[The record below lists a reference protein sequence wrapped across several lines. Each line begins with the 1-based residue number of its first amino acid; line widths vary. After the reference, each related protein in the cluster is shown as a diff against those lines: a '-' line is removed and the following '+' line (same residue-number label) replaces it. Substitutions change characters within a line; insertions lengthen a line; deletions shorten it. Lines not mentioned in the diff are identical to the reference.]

1 MSVAGAAGRGTAS
14 ASRVAP
20 DAGGLGAPARR
31 GAAAGLRMLLV
42 AASSPAQPPAPF
54 PARFPSPSPAPLPS
68 PSRAQISSPS
78 PAPFLSP
85 SRAPLPSPFPAR
97 FLSPSRAQL
106 SWPFPAPSPA
116 RLPLLFP
123 VRFAALSPAE
133 SPSPT
138 PIQFPASAPAAGPEV
153 VAELRVHGN
162 HSIPDADILQM
173 AGVALGDPVEPETL
187 DAVAA
192 RLRASGRFESVEVR
206 KRYTSLVRREAVAL
220 ILLVRERPGAA
231 DPARRALG
239 RALGFLAR
247 RTMFL
252 PVLDYAEGHG
262 YSYGARFRLVD
273 VAGAG
278 SSLSVPLTWGGT
290 RQAGV
295 VLEKRFE
302 TGVVHALRAGAAA
315 TRQENQHYR
324 VRDRR
329 LSVWAGAD
337 RRLADPLRAAA
348 RADWSDVGFG
358 ALAETVAIYRVGLE
372 LDTRRN
378 AGFPRDAVVAHAGWQ
393 WLDRAGAA
401 RVVTQPQADVR
412 GFVGLSGQTVLGL
425 RVLYQ
430 GASDSLPGYAQPLLG
445 GLASVRGHRFGHR
458 AGDRLAAASAELRF
472 PVSSP
477 LSFGRAGVR
486 AFFDTGAVYGA
497 GDDIY
502 RTRFSQGAGAGV
514 FLNAAFINLQADVAH
529 DLDGRFRLHFGTGVS
544 F

>member
-1 MSVAGAAGRGTAS
+1 MRVAAAAGRGTAC
-14 ASRVAP
+14 AFR
-20 DAGGLGAPARR
+20 
-31 GAAAGLRMLLV
+31 AAALAAVLLMLLV
-42 AASSPAQPPAPF
+42 ATPAAAQPPAPS
-54 PARFPSPSPAPLPS
+54 PARSPSPAPLPS
-68 PSRAQISSPS
+68 RFPAPPSSPS
-78 PAPFLSP
+78 ST
-85 SRAPLPSPFPAR
+85 R
-97 FLSPSRAQL
+97 FLSP
-106 SWPFPAPSPA
+106 PPVPSPV
-116 RLPLLFP
+116 RLPPLFP
-123 VRFAALSPAE
+123 VRLAALSPAE
-133 SPSPT
+133 PPPQT
-138 PIQFPASAPAAGPEV
+138 PVRFPASASVAGLEV

-162 HSIPDADILQM
+162 HSIPDADILKL
-173 AGVALGDPVEPETL
+173 AGVVVGDPVEPETL
-187 DAVAA
+187 DAVAT

-252 PVLDYAEGHG
+252 PILDYAEGHG

-273 VAGAG
+273 VAGEG
-278 SSLSVPLTWGGT
+278 SSLSAPLTWGGT
-290 RQAGV
+290 RQAGL

-302 TGVVHALRAGAAA
+302 SGVLSTLRAGAAA

-324 VRDRR
+324 EVDRR

-337 RRLADPLRAAA
+337 RRLAGPLRAAA
-348 RADWSDVGFG
+348 RAEWSDVGFG
-358 ALAETVAIYRVGLE
+358 AVAETVATYRVGLE

-378 AGFPRDAVVAHAGWQ
+378 EGFPRDAVVAHAGWQ
-393 WLDRAGAA
+393 WLDRAGAGG
-401 RVVTQPQADVR
+401 VVTQPQADVR

-430 GASDSLPGYAQPLLG
+430 GANGFLPGYAQPLLG

-477 LSFGRAGVR
+477 LSFARAGVR
-486 AFFDTGAVYGA
+486 VFFDTGAVYGA
-497 GDDIY
+497 DDDIH

-514 FLNAAFINLQADVAH
+514 FLNAAFVNLQADVAH
-529 DLDGRFRLHFGTGVS
+529 DLDDGVRLHFGTGVS

>member
-1 MSVAGAAGRGTAS
+1 MSLAGVAA
-14 ASRVAP
+14 
-20 DAGGLGAPARR
+20 LLMLL
-31 GAAAGLRMLLV
+31 AAAPS
-42 AASSPAQPPAPF
+42 AAQPPARPPAPSASPSSARLSAPSPVRLPPFF
-54 PARFPSPSPAPLPS
+54 PARLSAPPPADSPPPSPA
-68 PSRAQISSPS
+68 
-78 PAPFLSP
+78 
-85 SRAPLPSPFPAR
+85 
-97 FLSPSRAQL
+97 QL
-106 SWPFPAPSPA
+106 
-116 RLPLLFP
+116 
-123 VRFAALSPAE
+123 
-133 SPSPT
+133 
-138 PIQFPASAPAAGPEV
+138 PASAPAAGPEV

-162 HSIPDADILQM
+162 HSIPDADIMKL
-173 AGVALGDPVEPETL
+173 AGVALGDPVEPGTL

-231 DPARRALG
+231 DAARGGMG

-252 PVLDYAEGHG
+252 PILDYAEGHG
-262 YSYGARFRLVD
+262 YSFGARFRLVD

-278 SSLSVPLTWGGT
+278 SSLTAPLTWGGT
-290 RQAGV
+290 RQAGLA
-295 VLEKRFE
+295 LEKRFE
-302 TGVVHALRAGAAA
+302 KGVVHTLRAGAAA

-324 VRDRR
+324 VHDRR
-329 LSVWAGAD
+329 LSLWAGAD
-337 RRLADPLRAAA
+337 RRLAGPLRAEA
-348 RADWSDVGFG
+348 RGEWSDVGFG
-358 ALAETVAIYRVGLE
+358 ALAERVATYRVGVE

-378 AGFPRDAVVAHAGWQ
+378 AGFPRDAVVARAGWQ
-393 WLDRAGAA
+393 WLDRAGAGG
-401 RVVTQPQADVR
+401 VVTQPQADVR

-430 GASDSLPGYAQPLLG
+430 GAGGSLPGYAQPLLG

-486 AFFDTGAVYGA
+486 VFFDTGAVYGA

-514 FLNAAFINLQADVAH
+514 FLNAAFINLQLDVAH
-529 DLDGRFRLHFGTGVS
+529 DLDGDVRLHFGTGVS